1 MNRVSQQGVTKD
13 LRTSPWIETDQNP
26 RILENK
32 KNGPFPTSSNPSNK
46 PLLYLTSKKPYSRQ
60 FKTSFKIRIPKFW
73 AWFWRF
79 WQMVWVIFDIGW
91 VSRGE
96 YKDMLSLTTVIS
108 IRCKISFPSIE
119 FEILPLDQAE
129 QLLKAI
135 NHDFKWTKSH
145 DHSHVSHVDDHM
157 IITWHHQ
164 QCTNFEKHFQ
174 YAGKW
179 NFYEFFK
186 WIFYFN
192 WQMHP
197 FKVF

>member
-1 MNRVSQQGVTKD
+1 MKLKQGVTN
-13 LRTSPWIETDQNP
+13 RSSPWTEWEQHP
-26 RILENK
+26 RIPENLRK
-32 KNGPFPTSSNPSNK
+32 PGGCGPRHRFWPIQIPAMKSPKHCFNWYQRNRI
-46 PLLYLTSKKPYSRQ
+46 LDIVFSRQ
-60 FKTSFKIRIPKFW
+60 FKTSLKIRIPKFW
-73 AWFWRF
+73 ACFWRF

-164 QCTNFEKHFQ
+164 QCTNFEKHFSIRW
-174 YAGKW
+174 KMK
-179 NFYEFFK
+179 FL
-186 WIFYFN
+186 WIF
-192 WQMHP
+192 
-197 FKVF
+197 